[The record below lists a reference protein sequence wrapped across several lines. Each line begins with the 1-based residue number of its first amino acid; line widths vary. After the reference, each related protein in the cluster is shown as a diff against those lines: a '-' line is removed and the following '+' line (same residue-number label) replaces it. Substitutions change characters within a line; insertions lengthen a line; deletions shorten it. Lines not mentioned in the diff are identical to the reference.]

1 MPSIG
6 YGSNK
11 KTRHMLPDGFRK
23 FLVHNVAVSFLLY
36 VMNLNWLFAVV
47 KPVRQFGHAM
57 QIFLCL

>member
-36 VMNLNWLFAVV
+36 VMNLNWLLGFD
-47 KPVRQFGHAM
+47 
-57 QIFLCL
+57 C